1 MLTEPARGAR
11 RAARLSRASSERH
24 KRAFAGTL
32 ASGVGCRPLHRFAV
46 PLPRYAGEELTDV
59 TAQGFIYG
67 QPMNPAKAAQL
78 LFQEMH
84 DEEMDA

>member
-1 MLTEPARGAR
+1 M
-11 RAARLSRASSERH
+11 AARPLQVAD
-24 KRAFAGTL
+24 FGPGP
-32 ASGVGCRPLHRFAV
+32 GVGCCRMAARTRPFHRFAV

-67 QPMNPAKAAQL
+67 QPITPAEAAQL